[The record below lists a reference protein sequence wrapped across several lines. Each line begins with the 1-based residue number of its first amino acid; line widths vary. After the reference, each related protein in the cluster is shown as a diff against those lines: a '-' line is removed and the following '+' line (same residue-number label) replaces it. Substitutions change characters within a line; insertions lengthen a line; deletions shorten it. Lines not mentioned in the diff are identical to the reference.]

1 MPFINTR
8 QDLEDLKPA
17 LIKSIEFVQS
27 INFKNIKNCITI
39 RNILIFIY
47 LNLLC
52 YSFNTNKYILVYH
65 FITSI
70 IMITIIK
77 RFQLYSGINNINSNR
92 YVAEGRRRKKV
103 RPYTYSYLGIFIII
117 IYTYIFHWE
126 IFIRK

>member
-17 LIKSIEFVQS
+17 LIESIEFVQS
-27 INFKNIKNCITI
+27 INIKNIKNMITI

-77 RFQLYSGINNINSNR
+77 RFQLYSGINNINSNNINNE
-92 YVAEGRRRKKV
+92 YKKNK
-103 RPYTYSYLGIFIII
+103 SIKLFNHI
-117 IYTYIFHWE
+117 
-126 IFIRK
+126 K